1 MRQRQT
7 AWRAD
12 EFTMKLPPRAL
23 IVIIF
28 FAMAASLTGWRL
40 YDLQI
45 AHGAFYR
52 ALANGQQTQ
61 FFDATGQ
68 RGKVFANDGGELTVL
83 STVKEQYYCFVVPKE
98 IENVDETKTRLAKL
112 FSVKEED
119 IAKKFENKESQFS
132 EIKDKLSSE
141 EIKALQDFKIKGV
154 YVRKKYISFYPHGK
168 VASNILG
175 YVDKEGN
182 GLYGVQSYYNEQ
194 LSPSQ
199 GLTASVKGLQEYL
212 DNGNSSIQNGSDVV
226 LTIDVNIQKK
236 AQELLEEASQKYNM
250 ESGQIIVMDPYTG
263 KIVAL
268 ANYPDYDPNDYS
280 KYASNMAV
288 FQNWAVQKL
297 YEPGSV
303 FKAVTMAIGLETN
316 SVAPTT
322 TYNDPCKEKFDRFL
336 IGNYDGRCW
345 GKRNMTEVLERSI
358 NTGMIFVERQIGH
371 KRYYQYLV
379 NFGLFKKTGVDMAG
393 EAVSANENLK
403 SMRDVNFATCSFGQG
418 ISITPLRL
426 AVSYSA
432 LANGG
437 NIMRPYIVEKIIK
450 PDGTVKETKPE
461 VEYPGIISEETSLT
475 IRKMLNSVTENGYSQ
490 HARVPGYFV
499 GGKTGTAQQ
508 PGPGGYTKKTWHTFA
523 GIAPIYNPKFVIIIK
538 LDNPA
543 ASEASASAAPIFA
556 KLGEYA
562 LNYAHVP
569 TERPVEVLPYKT
581 VK

>member
-1 MRQRQT
+1 
-7 AWRAD
+7 
-12 EFTMKLPPRAL
+12 MKLPPRAL
-23 IVIIF
+23 VVIIF
-28 FAMAASLTGWRL
+28 FALAASLTGWRL

-61 FFDATGQ
+61 FNDATGQ
-68 RGKVFANDGGELTVL
+68 RGKVFATDDGELTVM
-83 STVKEQYYCFVVPKE
+83 STVKDQFYCFAVPKE
-98 IENVDETKTRLAKL
+98 MENEEAAVEKL
-112 FSVKEED
+112 SSILSYKKED
-119 IAKKFENKESQFS
+119 VFPKLKNKESQFC
-132 EIKDKLSSE
+132 EIKDKLSKE
-141 EIKALQDFKIKGV
+141 EVKALQEANIKGV

-175 YVDKEGN
+175 YVDREGK
-182 GLYGVQSYYNEQ
+182 GLYGVQGYYNEQ
-194 LSPSQ
+194 LSPTQ
-199 GLTASVKGLQEYL
+199 GLAASVKGLQEYL
-212 DNGNSSIQNGSDVV
+212 DNSNSGIQNGADVV

-236 AQELLEEASQKYNM
+236 AQELLEEAYKKFNI

-263 KIVAL
+263 RIVAL

-280 KYASNMAV
+280 KYADNMAV

-303 FKAVTMAIGLETN
+303 FKAITMAIGLETE
-316 SVAPTT
+316 SISPTT

-345 GKRNMTEVLERSI
+345 GRRNMTEVLERSI

-371 KRYYQYLV
+371 KKYYQYLV
-379 NFGLFKKTGVDMAG
+379 NFGMFKKTGVDMAG

-450 PDGTVKETKPE
+450 PDGTIKETKPE
-461 VEYPGIISEETSLT
+461 IEYPGIISQETSLA
-475 IRKMLNSVTENGYSQ
+475 IRKMLNSVTEDGYSQ
-490 HARVPGYFV
+490 YARVPGYFV

-508 PGPGGYTKKTWHTFA
+508 PGPGGYSKKTWHTFA
-523 GIAPIYNPKFVIIIK
+523 GIAPIYSPKYVIIVK

-543 ASEASASAAPIFA
+543 APEASASAAPIFS

-569 TERPVEVLPYKT
+569 TERPMELPKYKT

>member
-1 MRQRQT
+1 MIICK
-7 AWRAD
+7 
-12 EFTMKLPPRAL
+12 MKLPLRAL
-23 IVIIF
+23 FVLLF
-28 FAMAASLTGWRL
+28 FLLVASLTGWRL

-61 FFDATGQ
+61 FFDANGQ
-68 RGKVFANDGGELTVL
+68 RGKIFATDDGELTVL
-83 STVKEQYYCFVVPKE
+83 STVKEQYYCFAVPKE
-98 IENVDETKTRLAKL
+98 IEDREKAKTELAKL
-112 FSVKEED
+112 LSIGED
-119 IAKKFENKESQFS
+119 VISNKLSDQESQFA
-132 EIKDKLSSE
+132 ELKDKLSPE
-141 EIKALQDFKIKGV
+141 EVNALGKLALKGI
-154 YVRKKYISFYPHGK
+154 YVRKKYVSFFPHGK
-168 VASNILG
+168 VASNVLG
-175 YVDKEGN
+175 YVDRDGK
-182 GLYGVQSYYNEQ
+182 GLYGVEGYYDDI

-199 GLTASVKGLQEYL
+199 GMVASVKGLQEYL
-212 DNGNSSIQNGSDVV
+212 TPESREMKNGADIV
-226 LTIDVNIQKK
+226 LTLDVNIQKK
-236 AQELLEEASQKYNM
+236 AQELLEDAGQKFNM
-250 ESGQIIVMDPYTG
+250 ESGQIIVMDPYSG
-263 KIVAL
+263 RIIAL

-280 KYASNMAV
+280 KYAGNMAV

-303 FKAVTMAIGLETN
+303 FKAVTMAIGIETG
-316 SVAPTT
+316 SVSPTT
-322 TYNDPCKEKFDRFL
+322 TYTDPCKEKFDRFL

-371 KRYYQYLV
+371 EKYYEYLS
-379 NFGLFKKTGVDMAG
+379 NFGFFRKTGVDMAG
-393 EAVSANENLK
+393 EAVSGNENLK
-403 SMRDVNFATCSFGQG
+403 SMRDINFATCSFGQG

-426 AVSYSA
+426 AVAYSV

-437 NIMRPYIVEKIIK
+437 NVMKPYIVEKIVRA
-450 PDGTVKETKPE
+450 DGTVKETKPE
-461 VEYPGIISEETSLT
+461 IEYPNVISPETAAT
-475 IRKMLNSVTENGYSQ
+475 VRQMLNAVTESGYSQ
-490 HARVPGYFV
+490 YARVKGYFV

-523 GIAPIYNPKFVIIIK
+523 GIAPIYNPKYVIIIK

-569 TERPVEVLPYKT
+569 TERAVEEFKYKPVQ
-581 VK
+581 